1 MLAPMDWTDSRA
13 SPSVWTKYPA
23 LPDVARRPG
32 GPGRGA
38 LTTLLAR
45 PPGRGALATLL
56 ARPPGRGALA
66 ALLALLPRLA

>member
-1 MLAPMDWTDSRA
+1 MLLAPTDWTDSRA
-13 SPSVWTKYPA
+13 SPSMWTKYPA

-38 LTTLLAR
+38 L
-45 PPGRGALATLL
+45 
-56 ARPPGRGALA
+56 A